1 MTLTN
6 LLLII
11 AVLILLGLCSWLG
24 WLLLRLRRRQQHDKS
39 LQKAMDEHNQAE
51 HEHRRKSM
59 ELISMAAL
67 AGDCDLSEACI
78 RIRNLIGYY
87 PGLVED
93 PRFLVID
100 RMYEEIRGFDTHD
113 DRTALT
119 PRERA
124 EQDRLRLG
132 IEDRYRTD
140 LLASLVTLRE
150 CMIEL
155 RGSAYNIDLATG
167 VRE

>member
-6 LLLII
+6 LLLTI

-39 LQKAMDEHNQAE
+39 LQQAMDDHNQTE

-100 RMYEEIRGFDTHD
+100 RMYEEIRGFDTHE
-113 DRTALT
+113 DRTALA

-124 EQDRLRLG
+124 EQDRQRLE
-132 IEDRYRTD
+132 IEARYRKD

-155 RGSAYNIDLATG
+155 RGSPYDIDVATG
-167 VRE
+167 ER